1 MNNSCKSILEAIEES
16 PLSTSLGKALRLASR
31 AGIKELDRWC
41 RLELGGYYVSNPAMG
56 EDIVVPEYRTVVGQ
70 HADIFGR
77 VLVLPSDFA
86 FVNETRLRNGVE
98 ELEALESSRD
108 TVVTHDPHT
117 CELIRKHIDVEV
129 YSFRF
134 SSVHLKGVLSAIRME
149 LVARLQ
155 QINTSETKEDLTLA
169 GQDEKILMMS
179 PNFYGV
185 GINLRA
191 LWKRFISSE

>member
-1 MNNSCKSILEAIEES
+1 MNNSCKSILEAIDES
-16 PLSTSLGKALRLASR
+16 PLSISLGKALRLASR

-41 RLELGGYYVSNPAMG
+41 RLELGGYFASNPAMG

-77 VLVLPSDFA
+77 VLVLPSDIA
-86 FVNETRLRNGVE
+86 FVNETRLRNGIE

-108 TVVTHDPHT
+108 TVAIHDPHT
-117 CELIRKHIDVEV
+117 CELIRKHLGVEM
-129 YSFRF
+129 YAFRF

-155 QINTSETKEDLTLA
+155 RIHTSVAKEDLTLA
-169 GQDEKILMMS
+169 GQGEEILEIR
-179 PNFYGV
+179 PNFCGI

-191 LWKRFISSE
+191 LWRRFISSK